1 MTSIQSLQALLN
13 QGQGNFSFKLQ
24 DPKLDP
30 STKVPF
36 KTVVSQTLK
45 LLASKPLGQKILI
58 SKEQEAQQKS
68 KE

>member
-1 MTSIQSLQALLN
+1 MTLNQSLQTLLN

-24 DPKLDP
+24 DSKLDS
-30 STKVPF
+30 STKIPF

-58 SKEQEAQQKS
+58 SKEQEA
-68 KE
+68 